1 MAFPCPAADSLFP
14 MDHLLSFDVS
24 LTIPK
29 KIRKMIYE
37 AFSSITTYIR
47 GYSLDSRVHR
57 DVCIIQNCWSIP
69 WLGSDSYDSWPS
81 ICLEI
86 TRIRPFSITLKRYIR
101 NHWDIESIRENWEY
115 RNYSPLLPE
124 LYLSLHPFVPLE
136 HCCVLPK
143 IAFCWWAC
151 YRSDGGLRWWR
162 PKWGIQFL
170 RFADVP
176 SEVVTCN
183 LWFILIEISFPI
195 Q

>member
-1 MAFPCPAADSLFP
+1 MAFPYPAADSLFP

-29 KIRKMIYE
+29 NIRKMIYA
-37 AFSSITTYIR
+37 AFSPITAYIR
-47 GYSLDSRVHR
+47 GYSLYSHVHR
-57 DVCIIQNCWSIP
+57 DVCIIQNCWTVP
-69 WLGSDSYDSWPS
+69 CLESDSYDSWPS

-86 TRIRPFSITLKRYIR
+86 ARIRPFSITLESYIR

-143 IAFCWWAC
+143 LAFVSELAIGVMEDWGGGGPSGGFSFSGSQTC
-151 YRSDGGLRWWR
+151 RQRLSLVISD
-162 PKWGIQFL
+162 
-170 RFADVP
+170 
-176 SEVVTCN
+176 SY
-183 LWFILIEISFPI
+183 
-195 Q
+195 